1 MSSLQVRIERLA
13 PMRVASFRCFGETP
27 ERDAWARLRAW
38 AEPQGLLEDV
48 EQHPV
53 FGFNN
58 PNPSR
63 DRKEYGYEF
72 WIRIDPE
79 SEPEPGIEVKDFE
92 GGLFAV
98 ATCKLLGDP
107 AGTVPAVWQK
117 LFDWA
122 GANGY
127 RWRDVHE
134 LERPVDPRAPEAEL
148 VLDLCLPVQDREPE

>member
-13 PMRVASFRCFGETP
+13 PMRVASFRCFGESP
-27 ERDAWARLRAW
+27 ERDAWATLRAW
-38 AEPQGLLEDV
+38 AEPRGLLEDV

-107 AGTVPAVWQK
+107 AGTVPEVWHK

-148 VLDLCLPVQDREPE
+148 VLDLCLPAQDREPE